1 MKFRISLSEFTIIY
15 ADTWNCPDLLCIF
28 GYQNFI
34 EMAVDL
40 DRHYGRTVEK
50 LYSQRSWL
58 ILMANSYV
66 QNQEASQDIVNDS
79 FIALL
84 ENIDRLQDSVL
95 KSFLAT
101 TMKNKCLNYLRR
113 MNCEKII
120 HRNMKIKAL
129 DAYNMSLLESDCMD
143 SRMMNN
149 EVMSICRE
157 SLSKLPVMTSEI
169 FMDRLRGLSYKEI
182 AEKYGISHRSVTYE
196 ISKTLAVLKESLKD
210 YLPLVIYLLMLKN
223 N

>member
-1 MKFRISLSEFTIIY
+1 
-15 ADTWNCPDLLCIF
+15 
-28 GYQNFI
+28 
-34 EMAVDL
+34 MAVDL

-101 TMKNKCLNYLRR
+101 TVKNKCLN
-113 MNCEKII
+113 
-120 HRNMKIKAL
+120 
-129 DAYNMSLLESDCMD
+129 
-143 SRMMNN
+143 
-149 EVMSICRE
+149 
-157 SLSKLPVMTSEI
+157 
-169 FMDRLRGLSYKEI
+169 
-182 AEKYGISHRSVTYE
+182 
-196 ISKTLAVLKESLKD
+196 
-210 YLPLVIYLLMLKN
+210 
-223 N
+223 